1 MIVGGS
7 QTTVGEYPYYGKF
20 IQEGNRDNKS
30 EHGMISKLVYFSPVD
45 MDGCGASLIAPGV
58 VLSAAHCAP
67 DGFSYVGKTVIV
79 GGFDRQQVSNGAV
92 SATVTETLMHPSWS
106 PWAGMSYD
114 FM

>member
-1 MIVGGS
+1 MFS
-7 QTTVGEYPYYGKF
+7 NF
-20 IQEGNRDNKS
+20 
-30 EHGMISKLVYFSPVD
+30 VYCSPVD